1 MTDIS
6 AQAAYIEAMSVVGQA
21 VTFQRL
27 VGVAPNVTISP
38 TGGAAVTCVVRDYI
52 VDTTETAE
60 SGYSASSMGSITQ
73 GDRQILV
80 MSADLSSAG
89 FPLPLAKGDQAV
101 IAATGEV
108 LVITRVDAAK
118 RIMAGCIEAFGT
130 GVA

>member
-1 MTDIS
+1 MVDIS
-6 AQAAYIEAMSVVGQA
+6 AQAAYVEAMGIVGQT

-27 VGVAPNVTISP
+27 SGVAPNVTVLP

-52 VDTTETAE
+52 VNTTA
-60 SGYSASSMGSITQ
+60 SAQAGYSASSIGAISQ
-73 GDRQILV
+73 GDRQLLV
-80 MSADLSSAG
+80 MASDLTGAG
-89 FPLPLAKGDQAV
+89 FPLPLQKGDQAV
-101 IAATGEV
+101 IAATGEI

>member
-1 MTDIS
+1 MVDVS
-6 AQAAYIEAMSVVGQA
+6 AQAAYAEAMSVVGQT

-38 TGGAAVTCVVRDYI
+38 TGGAVVTCVVRDYM
-52 VDTTETAE
+52 VDTTETSE

-73 GDRQILV
+73 GDRQLLV
-80 MSADLSSAG
+80 MSQDLANAG
-89 FPLPLAKGDQAV
+89 FPLPLQKGDQAI

-108 LVITRVDAAK
+108 LVITRVDGAK